1 MSLKQTVLAA
11 AGLLLSLSPS
21 LANIEVGGDGNMNNR
36 PKSRQRILTGGQPK
50 NREVH
55 EDRELQ
61 LVSYPGK
68 LTV

>member
-1 MSLKQTVLAA
+1 MPLKQTVLAA

-36 PKSRQRILTGGQPK
+36 PKSRQRILTGGHAK
-50 NREVH
+50 NKEVH

-68 LTV
+68 LL